1 MLCTGGG
8 RKASSLPKPNTSVF
22 GSRIL
27 RFLRGLRTK
36 ISELFEHGESYTL
49 LEHKKENRKM
59 QNKWDKR
66 FIELAEFIS
75 SWSQDPSTKVGAVIV
90 DDKKRIVSVGFNGFP
105 RGVADDARL
114 SIRQEKY
121 ERIVHAEVNAI
132 MFSQKA
138 LTGCT
143 LYVWPMPP
151 CARCAT
157 LIIQSGIARV
167 YAPACPPNSSWNT
180 SADIGKEMF
189 SEAGVSW
196 EYI

>member
-1 MLCTGGG
+1 
-8 RKASSLPKPNTSVF
+8 
-22 GSRIL
+22 
-27 RFLRGLRTK
+27 
-36 ISELFEHGESYTL
+36 
-49 LEHKKENRKM
+49 M

-66 FIELAEFIS
+66 FLGLAEYIS

-105 RGVADDARL
+105 RGVADDVRL

-132 MFSQKA
+132 MFAQKA

-157 LIIQSGIARV
+157 LIIQSGIKRV
-167 YAPACPPNSSWNT
+167 YAPACPFESSWNK
-180 SADIGKEMF
+180 SVDIGKEMF
-189 SEAGVSW
+189 DEAGVVW